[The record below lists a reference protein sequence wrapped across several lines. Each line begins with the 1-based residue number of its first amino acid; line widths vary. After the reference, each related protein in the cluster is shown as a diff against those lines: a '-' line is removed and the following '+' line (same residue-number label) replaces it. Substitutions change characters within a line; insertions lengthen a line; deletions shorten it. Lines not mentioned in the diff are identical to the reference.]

1 MGDVRIGDEDD
12 MGGQGGLGIGL
23 PQSRVGEATR
33 GERVE
38 ELRVLSVPN
47 KLAIDRAWH
56 CPATFAPQTHAHGRP
71 TCLGLQAD
79 WQISEGNLRWPWVPW
94 RHRAWQKFRGVEH

>member
-12 MGGQGGLGIGL
+12 MGGRGGLGIGL

-38 ELRVLSVPN
+38 EFSDLVPYN
-47 KLAIDRAWH
+47 EHD
-56 CPATFAPQTHAHGRP
+56 PAESE
-71 TCLGLQAD
+71 CKNLGG
-79 WQISEGNLRWPWVPW
+79 S
-94 RHRAWQKFRGVEH
+94 